1 MPHSCP
7 FTRLLLPALAAMI
20 AGAAAVGAE
29 DFPEA
34 RKGTLLASLG
44 RMASGAASPSD
55 DALWLEQAGLPD
67 AGEPAWQALFT
78 EHLASTP
85 YTPALGAQW
94 WRILSEPRPE
104 QPGLARIAGR
114 FFAVVLSGALERTPP
129 DAAEFDAAL
138 AWIEGV
144 MVSSAPVAAEVRAGM
159 EPLLRVKPLNLCAPP
174 APPPATPPSPDTAGT
189 VSPTPQAEAGTPLP
203 ADRFA
208 GASAMQAAV
217 TLGLLAGP
225 ERVGEWIKA
234 PTPALR
240 AYQTTGM
247 WIFDD
252 GLLPPAAFTSL
263 LSLASAA
270 PQVLTGMSAMVCLPY
285 PVPLR
290 VPGAV
295 AAPPPMPWDAWTA
308 PVALPPALL
317 PSVPLFT
324 GAALR
329 QTAEMIQAKE
339 LARRP
344 ELAQGCNELFGANMD
359 RLDSPFRQWLAAAGV
374 RGPGDFF
381 AALGALWMVNSRL
394 MLDAAA
400 SLYQAGEFETIAAV
414 LLVADLYSNGG
425 DTTLLFET
433 NPAGVVS
440 SRQAALRRAV
450 LPTGRPCVTGV
461 AAGEGFLHFDL
472 QELLTLLQ

>member
-1 MPHSCP
+1 MQHCRP
-7 FTRLLLPALAAMI
+7 FARLILPALAAMF
-20 AGAAAVGAE
+20 AGAAAAAPDE
-29 DFPEA
+29 LPEA
-34 RKGTLLASLG
+34 RKGVLLASLA
-44 RMASGAASPSD
+44 RMAAGTASPAD
-55 DALWLEQAGLPD
+55 DALWMEQAGLPD
-67 AGEPAWQALFT
+67 LGEAAWQALFG
-78 EHLASTP
+78 EHLAATP
-85 YTPALGAQW
+85 YTPALGARW
-94 WRILSEPRPE
+94 WRLLSEPRPE

-114 FFAVVLSGALERTPP
+114 FFAAVLSGSLERTPP
-129 DAAEFDAAL
+129 DAVEFDAAL

-159 EPLLRVKPLNLCAPP
+159 EPLLKAKPLDLCAPP
-174 APPPATPPSPDTAGT
+174 APLPAAPPPPDSQG
-189 VSPTPQAEAGTPLP
+189 QAEP
-203 ADRFA
+203 AAPAPMPAERFV
-208 GASAMQAAV
+208 GAHAMQAAV
-217 TLGLLAGP
+217 TLGLLAGL
-225 ERVGEWIKA
+225 EKVGDWIKA

-263 LSLASAA
+263 LSLVSAA
-270 PQVLTGMSAMVCLPY
+270 PQVLTGMSAVVCLPY

-295 AAPPPMPWDAWTA
+295 AAPPPMPWEAWTA

-329 QTAEMIQAKE
+329 QTAEMVQAKE

-344 ELAQGCNELFGANMD
+344 ELVQGCRELFGANME
-359 RLDSPFRQWLAAAGV
+359 RVDSPFRQWLAAAGV
-374 RGPGDFF
+374 RGPGDFY
-381 AALGALWMVNSRL
+381 AGLGALWMVNSRL
-394 MLDAAA
+394 MLEAAA
-400 SLYQAGEFETIAAV
+400 ALYHAGEFEPIAAV
-414 LLVADLYSNGG
+414 LLVADLFSNGG
-425 DTTLLFET
+425 DAALLFET

-450 LPTGRPCVTGV
+450 LPTGRPYVTGV
-461 AAGEGFLHFDL
+461 AAGDGFLYFDL

>member
-1 MPHSCP
+1 
-7 FTRLLLPALAAMI
+7 
-20 AGAAAVGAE
+20 
-29 DFPEA
+29 
-34 RKGTLLASLG
+34 
-44 RMASGAASPSD
+44 
-55 DALWLEQAGLPD
+55 
-67 AGEPAWQALFT
+67 
-78 EHLASTP
+78 
-85 YTPALGAQW
+85 
-94 WRILSEPRPE
+94 
-104 QPGLARIAGR
+104 
-114 FFAVVLSGALERTPP
+114 
-129 DAAEFDAAL
+129 
-138 AWIEGV
+138 
-144 MVSSAPVAAEVRAGM
+144 
-159 EPLLRVKPLNLCAPP
+159 
-174 APPPATPPSPDTAGT
+174 
-189 VSPTPQAEAGTPLP
+189 
-203 ADRFA
+203 
-208 GASAMQAAV
+208 MQAAV

-225 ERVGEWIKA
+225 EKVGDWIKA

-263 LSLASAA
+263 LSLVSAA
-270 PQVLTGMSAMVCLPY
+270 PQMLTGMSAVVCLPY

-344 ELAQGCNELFGANMD
+344 ELVQGCKELFGANME
-359 RLDSPFRQWLAAAGV
+359 RADSPFRQWLSAAGV
-374 RGPGDFF
+374 RGPGDFY

-394 MLDAAA
+394 MLEAAA
-400 SLYQAGEFETIAAV
+400 SLYHAGEFEPIAAV

-450 LPTGRPCVTGV
+450 LPTGRPFVTGV
-461 AAGEGFLHFDL
+461 AAGEGLLYFDL

>member
-1 MPHSCP
+1 MPHSRP
-7 FTRLLLPALAAMI
+7 LTRLFLPALAVMLAGTAA
-20 AGAAAVGAE
+20 AGAEGL
-29 DFPEA
+29 PEA
-34 RKGTLLASLG
+34 RKGALLSSLG
-44 RMASGAASPSD
+44 RMASGAASSAD

-67 AGEPAWQALFT
+67 LGGDAWRALFG
-78 EHLASTP
+78 EHLAATP

-94 WRILSEPRPE
+94 WRLLSEPRPE
-104 QPGLARIAGR
+104 QSGLARIAGR

-138 AWIEGV
+138 VWMEGV

-159 EPLLRVKPLNLCAPP
+159 EPLLKAKPLNLCAPP
-174 APPPATPPSPDTAGT
+174 APPPAVPPPAGADGT
-189 VSPTPQAEAGTPLP
+189 VLP
-203 ADRFA
+203 APAPAERFA
-208 GASAMQAAV
+208 DASAMQAAV

-225 ERVGEWIKA
+225 EKVGDWIKA

-247 WIFDD
+247 WILDD

-263 LSLASAA
+263 LSLISAA
-270 PQVLTGMSAMVCLPY
+270 PQVLTGMSAVVCLPY

-290 VPGAV
+290 APGAV

-317 PSVPLFT
+317 PPVPLFT

-339 LARRP
+339 LVRRP
-344 ELAQGCNELFGANMD
+344 ELVRGCNELFGANME
-359 RLDSPFRQWLAAAGV
+359 RVDSPFRQWLSAAGV
-374 RGPGDFF
+374 RGPGDFY

-400 SLYQAGEFETIAAV
+400 SLYHQGEFEPIAAV

-450 LPTGRPCVTGV
+450 LPTGRPFVTGV
-461 AAGEGFLHFDL
+461 AAGEGLLYFDL
-472 QELLTLLQ
+472 EELLTLLQ

>member
-7 FTRLLLPALAAMI
+7 LSRLFLTALAVVC
-20 AGAAAVGAE
+20 AGTAAVGA
-29 DFPEA
+29 DGLPEA
-34 RKGTLLASLG
+34 RKGALLASLA
-44 RMASGAASPSD
+44 RMASGAASPAD
-55 DALWLEQAGLPD
+55 DALWLEQAALPD
-67 AGEPAWQALFT
+67 PGEAAWQALFG
-78 EHLASTP
+78 EQLAATP

-94 WRILSEPRPE
+94 WRLLSEPRPE
-104 QPGLARIAGR
+104 QPGLARVAGR
-114 FFAVVLSGALERTPP
+114 LFAVVLSGALARTPP

-138 AWIEGV
+138 VWMEGV

-159 EPLLRVKPLNLCAPP
+159 EPLLKAKPLDLCAPP
-174 APPPATPPSPDTAGT
+174 GPLPAAPPPPDSQGLA
-189 VSPTPQAEAGTPLP
+189 AEP
-203 ADRFA
+203 ADPVPVERFV
-208 GASAMQAAV
+208 GAHAMQAAV

-225 ERVGEWIKA
+225 EKVGDWIKA

-263 LSLASAA
+263 LSLVSAA
-270 PQVLTGMSAMVCLPY
+270 PQALTGMSAVVCLPY

-295 AAPPPMPWDAWTA
+295 AAPPPTPWDAWTA

-344 ELAQGCNELFGANMD
+344 ELVQGGRELFGANME
-359 RLDSPFRQWLAAAGV
+359 RVNSPFRQWLSAAGV
-374 RGPGDFF
+374 RGPGDFY

-400 SLYQAGEFETIAAV
+400 ALYQAGEFEPIAAA
-414 LLVADLYSNGG
+414 LLVADLFSNGG

-450 LPTGRPCVTGV
+450 LPTGRPYVTGI
-461 AAGEGFLHFDL
+461 AAGEGLLYFDL